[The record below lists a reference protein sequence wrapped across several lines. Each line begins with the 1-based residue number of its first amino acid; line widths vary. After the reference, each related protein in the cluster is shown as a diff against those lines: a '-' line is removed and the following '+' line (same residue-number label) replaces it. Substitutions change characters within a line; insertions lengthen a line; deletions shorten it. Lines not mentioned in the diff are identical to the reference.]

1 MLAPRCHL
9 GPERLPV
16 GEVIVDDLQG
26 WDGALA
32 EVGGCVGGRQCRYKV
47 AVVGAALGP
56 GLHLGLEQQQQQR
69 GGGQGEQEQ
78 GQQVVPPHGAS

>member
-1 MLAPRCHL
+1 MLAPRRHL

-26 WDGALA
+26 RNGALA
-32 EVGGCVGGRQCRYKV
+32 EVGGCVGGRQCRHEV
-47 AVVGAALGP
+47 PVVGAALGP
-56 GLHLGLEQQQQQR
+56 GLHLGLEQQQQR